1 MSHKQESRNNKK
13 KAIKSLEVRKANIK
27 KSLMKNGGKEI
38 LKKLWMKSKRKLRIF
53 RGDSDRY
60 NHKKEIMK
68 RGAKSI
74 KVWKIKEEFSGKRL
88 SSLTISIDQH
98 MLNQKRTRKQ
108 PLRNKD
114 KSNNK
119 KHRTNKTRHRTNKT
133 RQRRNTR
140 QELDR
145 LLPSSK
151 FLDSEEAGKFSFKL
165 NQQLLDLLLLTIGTA
180 IIIDLTIS
188 VYMIGVFCIRHTFLT
203 DLIEIQSMTIHTYT
217 TEIHCTRI
225 LPYIPFDPIS
235 DLHPHHFRQ

>member
-1 MSHKQESRNNKK
+1 M
-13 KAIKSLEVRKANIK
+13 
-27 KSLMKNGGKEI
+27 
-38 LKKLWMKSKRKLRIF
+38 F
-53 RGDSDRY
+53 REDSDRY
-60 NHKKEIMK
+60 NHKKGIMK
-68 RGAKSI
+68 KEVKSI

-119 KHRTNKTRHRTNKT
+119 KLRTNKKHRTNKT

-140 QELDR
+140 QELGR

-180 IIIDLTIS
+180 IIIDLIIL

-203 DLIEIQSMTIHTYT
+203 AIIEIQSMNIHTDT

-225 LPYIPFDPIS
+225 PYIPFDPIS